1 MIIIFQDFCENKP
14 VSKVKI
20 AVITV
25 GSSSNSWRIIDDFP
39 QYKYRDGQGTV
50 CLNGIIYL
58 LGFCDRRTHL
68 VKVLAF
74 DVADETVRKI
84 TPRPEIYDY
93 KTLPNLSELEG
104 KLCLIDFNDLDD
116 EKSFE
121 IYMMEDHQWES
132 RYTFF
137 SKDFKLDFDY
147 FLYYTQYQCLRNG
160 KLIIWS
166 ELIDGWLFFYIK
178 SKTFE
183 TIEVAGSNFSI
194 SLFPYEESLASKCS
208 MNDILTANCL
218 EVEANVP

>member
-1 MIIIFQDFCENKP
+1 
-14 VSKVKI
+14 
-20 AVITV
+20 
-25 GSSSNSWRIIDDFP
+25 
-39 QYKYRDGQGTV
+39 
-50 CLNGIIYL
+50 
-58 LGFCDRRTHL
+58 
-68 VKVLAF
+68 
-74 DVADETVRKI
+74 
-84 TPRPEIYDY
+84 
-93 KTLPNLSELEG
+93 
-104 KLCLIDFNDLDD
+104 
-116 EKSFE
+116 
-121 IYMMEDHQWES
+121 MEDHQWES

-166 ELIDGWLFFYIK
+166 ELIDGWLFCYIK

-183 TIEVAGSNFSI
+183 TIEVADSNFSI